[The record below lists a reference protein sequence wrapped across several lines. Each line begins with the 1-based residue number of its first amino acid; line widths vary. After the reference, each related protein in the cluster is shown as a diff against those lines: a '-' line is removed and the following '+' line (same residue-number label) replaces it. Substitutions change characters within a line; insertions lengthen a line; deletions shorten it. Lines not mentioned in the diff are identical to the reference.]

1 MSTGAVS
8 GLNTLLMKHELGS
21 NSGLEGETPE
31 IACVRHMCGSAAA
44 LMRAE
49 THEELICRI
58 HRKRRSCA
66 VSSTHS
72 THTTGDTG
80 ASCHIISVYTRFA
93 VFI

>member
-8 GLNTLLMKHELGS
+8 GLNTLLMKHEVGS

-31 IACVRHMCGSAAA
+31 IACVRHTCVVSAAA

-49 THEELICRI
+49 THEEELICRI

-66 VSSTHS
+66 VSSLLEVWCYLIYLLFS
-72 THTTGDTG
+72 
-80 ASCHIISVYTRFA
+80 
-93 VFI
+93 